1 MNRLHRAFTQ
11 YSPTRGVA
19 AILAMGLF
27 TWGVWVLFPGESF
40 TSPVY
45 DYMET
50 LAKESVWGGL
60 YAFAGITLLIGVFI
74 KDIEWIRRG
83 SFLGFLLWGLT
94 AGLGLVAEPSGP
106 VVVTRLIIAL
116 LHAWIYIQV
125 KVHPELITGEV
136 SIEDLKE
143 YKLTKEN
150 KQ

>member
-1 MNRLHRAFTQ
+1 MNRLTQAFTL

-27 TWGVWVLFPGESF
+27 VWGVWVMVPGVSF
-40 TSPVY
+40 ESPVY
-45 DYMET
+45 AYMLT
-50 LAKESVWGGL
+50 LATEGVWGAM
-60 YAFAGITLLIGVFI
+60 YAFAGITFLIGVFI

-136 SIEDLKE
+136 SIEDLKSF
-143 YKLTKEN
+143 KLTKEKN
-150 KQ
+150 

>member
-1 MNRLHRAFTQ
+1 MSRVRDAFTL

-19 AILAMGLF
+19 AILAAGLLV
-27 TWGVWVLFPGESF
+27 WGLWVLAPGVSF

-45 DYMET
+45 AYMLT
-50 LAKESVWGGL
+50 LATESVWGGL
-60 YAFAGITLLIGVFI
+60 YAFAGITFMVGVLI

-116 LHAWIYIQV
+116 LHAWIYLQV

-136 SIEDLKE
+136 SIGDLKD
-143 YKLTKEN
+143 YKATRR
-150 KQ
+150 